1 MRAVVFA
8 YSNVGDRCLRVLA
21 AAGVDVPLV
30 VTHPDAPGER
40 LWYARVA
47 DTATELGLSV
57 RYLVDPGD
65 PANPALH
72 TEVAALAP
80 DFIFSFYCRNMLP
93 PALLALARC
102 GAFNMHGSLLPAF
115 RGRAPT
121 NWAVLKGASVTG
133 ATLHEMAAKPD
144 AGAIIDQQA
153 VPILPD
159 DTARQVF
166 DKVCVAAELV
176 LWRSLPGLLDGSAPR
191 RPNPPDQGSYFS
203 GRRAEDGRIHFSRPA
218 AEIYNLVRAVA
229 PPYPG
234 AFADIGGRRF
244 FLAAA
249 RRAPDA
255 ARTSDATP
263 GLYRLGNQVRVLG
276 GDGRQLRVLEL
287 LLDNEPATPEQI
299 RLLLPEFPTSQAPR

>member
-8 YSNVGDRCLRVLA
+8 YSNVGDRCLRVLK

-47 DTATELGLSV
+47 DTAAELGLPV
-57 RYLVDPGD
+57 RYLAD
-65 PANPALH
+65 PADAALH
-72 TEVAALAP
+72 AEVAALAP
-80 DFIFSFYCRNMLP
+80 DFIFSFYCRSMLP
-93 PALLALARC
+93 PALLALSRC

-133 ATLHEMAAKPD
+133 ATLHEMTAMPD
-144 AGAIIDQQA
+144 AGAIVDQQA

-159 DTARQVF
+159 DAARQVF

-191 RPNPPDQGSYFS
+191 RHNPLAQGSYFG
-203 GRRAEDGRIHFSRPA
+203 GRRAEDGCIDFSRPS
-218 AEIYNLVRAVA
+218 AEVYNLVRAVA

-244 FLAAA
+244 ILAAA
-249 RRAPDA
+249 RRALDA
-255 ARTSDATP
+255 VPAHGATP
-263 GLYRLGNQVRVLG
+263 GLYRLGEQVRALC
-276 GDGRQLRVLEL
+276 GDGGQLRVLEL
-287 LLDNEPATPEQI
+287 WLNDQPATPEQI
-299 RLLLPEFPTSQAPR
+299 NLLLPELPISQAP

>member
-21 AAGVDVPLV
+21 AAGVEVPLV

-47 DTATELGLSV
+47 DTTTELGLPV
-57 RYLVDPGD
+57 RYLAD
-65 PANPALH
+65 PADSALH
-72 TEVAALAP
+72 AEVATLAP
-80 DFIFSFYCRNMLP
+80 DLIFSFYCRSMLP
-93 PALLALARC
+93 PALLALSRC

-133 ATLHEMAAKPD
+133 ATLHEMTAKPD

-166 DKVCVAAELV
+166 DKVCVAAEVV
-176 LWRSLPGLLDGSAPR
+176 LWRSLPGLLDGSAKR
-191 RPNPPDQGSYFS
+191 LPNPVRQGSYFG
-203 GRRAEDGRIHFSRPA
+203 GRRAEDGRIDFSRPA
-218 AEIYNLVRAVA
+218 AEVYNLVRAVA

-234 AFADIGGRRF
+234 AFVDIGGQRF
-244 FLAAA
+244 ILAAA
-249 RRAPDA
+249 RRASGA
-255 ARTSDATP
+255 APARGAPP
-263 GLYRLGNQVRVLG
+263 GLYRLGNQVRALC
-276 GDGRQLRVLEL
+276 GDGGQLRVLEL
-287 LLDNEPATPEQI
+287 LLDNEPATPGQI
-299 RLLLPEFPTSQAPR
+299 RFLLPELPTSQAPR

>member
-8 YSNVGDRCLRVLA
+8 YSNVGDRCLRALT
-21 AAGVDVPLV
+21 AAGVEVPLV
-30 VTHPDAPGER
+30 VTHPDAPGEH

-47 DTATELGLSV
+47 DTAAELGLSV
-57 RYLVDPGD
+57 RYLGD
-65 PANPALH
+65 PADPALH
-72 TEVAALAP
+72 AKVAALAP
-80 DFIFSFYCRNMLP
+80 DFIFSFYCRSMLP
-93 PALLALARC
+93 AALLALSRC

-121 NWAVLKGASVTG
+121 NWAVLKGAQVTG
-133 ATLHEMAAKPD
+133 ATLHEMATKPD
-144 AGAIIDQQA
+144 AGAIVDQQA

-191 RPNPPDQGSYFS
+191 WPNPLEQGSYFG
-203 GRRAEDGRIHFSRPA
+203 GRRAEDGRIDFSRPA
-218 AEIYNLVRAVA
+218 AEVYNLVRAVA

-244 FLAAA
+244 ILAAA

-255 ARTSDATP
+255 APPRVATP
-263 GLYRLGNQVRVLG
+263 GLYRLGDQVRALC
-276 GDGRQLRVLEL
+276 GDGGQLRVLEL
-287 LLDNEPATPEQI
+287 LLDNEPATPERL
-299 RLLLPEFPTSQAPR
+299 RLLLPELPISQAPQ